1 MQLSND
7 YCPHALYS
15 SIFLGC
21 SLSKPAQACLS
32 RCARLTTMP
41 EGFTYHDMR
50 RRIVAAFPD
59 REKFS
64 LRIYESSSRYNAVD
78 EDAAKLNRKD
88 GMKARHEDPS
98 RFGSNLP
105 ATFPGLD
112 QLPDGIRNGTV
123 ELSDM
128 DVVSRGKA
136 IGIPIGSDWWI
147 SIHLRLHGHLVVITA
162 KELETLPDD
171 ITVQL
176 ALVNQDAAKL
186 CMIVVDKSRLTTL
199 TFVHTPTSTWWI
211 NRQGPCPITEAKAF
225 GDNFDMLSLS
235 DTAEDSIFKV
245 LTKRQDFFN
254 GIGTS
259 HANEILHLAME
270 HPAQKANVILKNT
283 ERRKALKNAIT
294 RFFGFAHSDKSKRSI
309 PAGKSGGSAFFEPH
323 YLTRNII
330 SMQQRVY
337 GHTKS
342 PTKISKAD
350 YENLFDRGLLDSKYQ
365 ALDTPIRDRASRD
378 STYESK
384 KVEVYAIRFLIKNRE
399 NEVRDGQYAYTV
411 MCKTPPDCVA
421 VRYETR
427 EKALRQALGSRA
439 PEVGIASFVDSA
451 AKRKSEKTAFKRRYP
466 VREGKRGRP
475 RKSKNHKVE
484 AVFGAKQRPLDD
496 TLVLKAARRNELNK
510 NLIAITSGYSTLES
524 GLADVSDGMDVGS
537 SDSGYSVQ
545 DDGEGGEGGED
556 GEDAVSILGEAILMD
571 EASSGEDEERD
582 TIDI

>member
-1 MQLSND
+1 
-7 YCPHALYS
+7 
-15 SIFLGC
+15 
-21 SLSKPAQACLS
+21 
-32 RCARLTTMP
+32 MP

-451 AKRKSEKTAFKRRYP
+451 AKRN
-466 VREGKRGRP
+466 G
-475 RKSKNHKVE
+475 
-484 AVFGAKQRPLDD
+484 
-496 TLVLKAARRNELNK
+496 LNK
-510 NLIAITSGYSTLES
+510 DLAAATSSYPTPES

-537 SDSGYSVQ
+537 LDSGYSIQ
-545 DDGEGGEGGED
+545 GDGEGGEYGED
-556 GEDAVSILGEAILMD
+556 GEDAVPVLDEAILMD
-571 EASSGEDEERD
+571 EASSGGENEEMD
-582 TIDI
+582 TVDI